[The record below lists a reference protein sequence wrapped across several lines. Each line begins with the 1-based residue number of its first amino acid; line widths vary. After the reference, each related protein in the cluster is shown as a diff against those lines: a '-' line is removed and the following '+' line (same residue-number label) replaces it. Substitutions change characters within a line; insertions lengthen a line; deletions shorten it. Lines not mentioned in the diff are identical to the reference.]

1 MAINVKGMTI
11 EEIRAL
17 NTRSLSLS
25 DLQAVTTRL
34 VSAAN
39 KRVRR
44 MEADKFG
51 QASPVATA
59 SRKAASEGRKLFE
72 TKGLGPKSN
81 DKEEI
86 KKARARI
93 KAEFDRVRAFLDP
106 SKKTHTVRGWRN
118 TVKETAKKTGVSLDI
133 LTDPEFW
140 KMYRRLE
147 NDEAAGG
154 YTSTTLIPI
163 MADGYKE
170 KGIRDDEDMRALLRG
185 EYENR
190 EAKDQQEE
198 SIFGPA
204 TGEFENYHD

>member
-25 DLQAVTTRL
+25 DLRAVTTRL

-44 MEADKFG
+44 LEADKFG
-51 QASPVATA
+51 QASPTATA
-59 SRKAASEGRKLFE
+59 ARKAASEGRKLFE
-72 TKGLGPKSN
+72 TKGL
-81 DKEEI
+81 DT
-86 KKARARI
+86 RAKV

-106 SKKTHTVRGWRN
+106 SKKTHTVKGWRN
-118 TVKETAKKTGVSLDI
+118 TVKETAEKTGVSLDV

-147 NDEAAGG
+147 NDQAAGG
-154 YTSTTLIPI
+154 YSSDTLIPI
-163 MADGYKE
+163 MADGYVE
-170 KGIRDDEDMRALLRG
+170 KGIRDDDDMRALLRG
-185 EYENR
+185 EYEER
-190 EAKDQQEE
+190 EAADQQEE
-198 SIFGPA
+198 SIFGPSS
-204 TGEFENYHD
+204 GEFENYHD